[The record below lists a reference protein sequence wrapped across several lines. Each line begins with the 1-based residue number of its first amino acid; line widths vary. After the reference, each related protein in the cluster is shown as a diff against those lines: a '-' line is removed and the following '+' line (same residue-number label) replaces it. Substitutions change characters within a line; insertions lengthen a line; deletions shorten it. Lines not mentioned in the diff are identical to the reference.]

1 MIDSQI
7 EGSVRWKSPS
17 NIALV
22 KYWGKHGNQ
31 LPNNPSLSMTL
42 QSSFTD
48 TEVAFKTKKEKGLDV
63 ELLFE
68 GKPAPDFERRI
79 FNFLIQQSDKYPFL
93 KQISLK
99 INSSNTFPHS
109 SGIASSASAFSAL
122 ALCILNIELISG
134 KKRTETAFFQ
144 EASFLSRLGSGS
156 ASRSVYGEFVVWG
169 KMHEFQQYSDDF
181 AVPMQTEIHSVF
193 DNFHDSI
200 LLVSEEKKKV
210 GSTAGH
216 ALMEGH
222 PYEAAR
228 YKQAE
233 ENCSEMHQVLK
244 TGNLER
250 FVEIVENEALS
261 LHGLM
266 LSSNPGYLLIKPN
279 TIEIIDRIRT
289 FRQETKIPVSF
300 TLDAGPNVHL
310 LYPGQY
316 KNEVNRLI
324 NDELLLFCSGKK
336 WIDDRIGTGPENL
349 SYFNER

>member
-1 MIDSQI
+1 M
-7 EGSVRWKSPS
+7 EGVVRWKSPS
-17 NIALV
+17 NIALI

-31 LPNNPSLSMTL
+31 LPNNPSLSITL
-42 QSSFTD
+42 QNSFTD
-48 TEVAFKTKKEKGLDV
+48 TEVAFQTKKEKGLDV

-68 GKPAPDFERRI
+68 GKPAPDFEKRI
-79 FNFLIQQSDKYPFL
+79 FNFLSQQSDKYPFL

-122 ALCILNIELISG
+122 ALCILNIELFSG

-144 EASFLSRLGSGS
+144 EASFLARLGSGS
-156 ASRSVYGEFVVWG
+156 ASRSVYGGFVVWG

-181 AVPMQTEIHSVF
+181 AVPLCSETHPIFNGFQ
-193 DNFHDSI
+193 DSI

-216 ALMEGH
+216 ALMAGH
-222 PYEAAR
+222 PYAEAR

-233 ENCSEMHQVLK
+233 ENCLEMHQVLK
-244 TGNLER
+244 SGDMER

-266 LSSNPGYLLIKPN
+266 LASNPGYLLIKSN
-279 TIEIIDRIRT
+279 TIEIIGRIRA

-310 LYPGQY
+310 LYPTQY
-316 KNEVNRLI
+316 KIEVNRLI

-336 WIDDRIGTGPENL
+336 WIDDRMGKGPENL
-349 SYFNER
+349 TNS